1 MGFWGQHHKRSR
13 QYRKRERRQRDDS
26 VQWNFLADRL
36 EEPCIRKLLRV
47 HRGRGRGHCVS
58 APASHIRHTPYRP
71 ADNACLDSTKSSP
84 ELTSRSSGR
93 PIESDVLVPTVA
105 SCPREQRPRRSL
117 QIHPGKSRWG
127 FEPGLELST
136 ASVMSPFRQWPL
148 CGGRSWWAHYRCTL
162 ISIELTFLPEKA
174 EDLMGILDSA
184 TFSGD
189 YHQATSPG
197 HDPAVSGR
205 R

>member
-1 MGFWGQHHKRSR
+1 MGFWGPHHKRSR

-127 FEPGLELST
+127 FEPGVGTIHGIGHEPIP
-136 ASVMSPFRQWPL
+136 AVAAV
-148 CGGRSWWAHYRCTL
+148 WWAQL
-162 ISIELTFLPEKA
+162 VGALPMYPHK
-174 EDLMGILDSA
+174 
-184 TFSGD
+184 
-189 YHQATSPG
+189 H
-197 HDPAVSGR
+197 
-205 R
+205 